1 MQANFQK
8 INAPALVSLLFLSAV
23 LFLGLPTLAQPAKL
37 ALFIFGAA
45 VIAWTTTKWDATLVS
60 VLAAFAMAAIGLQ
73 GEKQALY
80 ALGDPFIM
88 LLIGGFMMGGAF
100 LQTGL
105 SVRLANFFAARSRS
119 VSHLFYLLTTA
130 LLLLSF
136 VIPATSGRAAVMA
149 PVYISIAAATDNRN
163 IRRALALLFPTVIV
177 LSCVTNYLGAGAN
190 IMTADIV
197 RRLCGTDIG
206 YLDWLLLGL
215 PVGLLSCYGSTW
227 ILLRVFLT
235 QTERSEAFA
244 LKTTNEVFPAEK
256 TAAQRR
262 TLGIMLALL
271 ALWTTEH
278 LHGIEPGMV
287 ALGGAMLLCLPQAGV
302 MKFKDAVKS
311 VEWTLILF
319 MAATIEISDGLI
331 ASGAITFMM
340 DKVQGGISGSSGWAI
355 VAFAVG
361 LSLLSHLVITSRTAR
376 VTVLLPLLI
385 PLAAVGGQ
393 SAFLL
398 AFAANAAMGYC
409 LTLPMSAKPVAMF
422 SGVSEDSYTAKDLL
436 RLSAWLLPVHLALFV
451 GLYYWSEWL
460 F

>member
-1 MQANFQK
+1 
-8 INAPALVSLLFLSAV
+8 
-23 LFLGLPTLAQPAKL
+23 L
-37 ALFIFGAA
+37 ALFIFSAA
-45 VIAWTTTKWDATLVS
+45 VIAWTTTKWDATMVA
-60 VLAAFAMAAIGLQ
+60 VLAAFAMAATGLQ
-73 GEKQALY
+73 GEKQVLY

-105 SVRLANFFAARSRS
+105 SVRLANFFAAQSRS
-119 VSHLFYLLTTA
+119 VSHLFYLLTTV
-130 LLLLSF
+130 LILLSF

-149 PVYISIAAATDNRN
+149 PVYLSIAAATDNRN
-163 IRRALALLFPTVIV
+163 IRRALALLFPTIIV

-235 QTERSEAFA
+235 QSERVQSFA
-244 LKTTNEVFPAEK
+244 LQTSKAAFSEEK
-256 TAAQRR
+256 NAAQRR
-262 TLGIMLALL
+262 TVAIMLALL
-271 ALWTTEH
+271 ALWTTER
-278 LHGIEPGMV
+278 LHGIEPGTV

-302 MKFKDAVKS
+302 MKFKEAVKS

-331 ASGAITFMM
+331 ASGAIAFLM
-340 DKVQGGISGSSGWAI
+340 DHIQGSISGSNGWVV

-385 PLAAVGGQ
+385 TLAGAGGQ

-422 SGVSEDSYTAKDLL
+422 SGVSEDSYSAKDLL
-436 RLSAWLLPVHLALFV
+436 HLSAWLLPVHLGLFV
-451 GLYYWSEWL
+451 GLYYWSQWL